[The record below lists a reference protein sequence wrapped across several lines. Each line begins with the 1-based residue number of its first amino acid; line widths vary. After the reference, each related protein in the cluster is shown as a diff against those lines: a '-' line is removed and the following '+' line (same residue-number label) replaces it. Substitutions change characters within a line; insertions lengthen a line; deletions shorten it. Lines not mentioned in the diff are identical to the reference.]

1 MKFQQKTA
9 PPAAAGGMNSPLLLW
24 SVTQSALK
32 LRFLMVFPSHKMI
45 GMYDNVPSLW
55 FRWGFGPWDPS
66 NRENKRNSALSP
78 LHSVAPRPIHLTKG
92 MLRRQT
98 VQKQSKIQTILHRF

>member
-45 GMYDNVPSLW
+45 GMYDNMPSL
-55 FRWGFGPWDPS
+55 
-66 NRENKRNSALSP
+66 
-78 LHSVAPRPIHLTKG
+78 
-92 MLRRQT
+92 
-98 VQKQSKIQTILHRF
+98 